1 VEVRSFVSGWSRSR
15 IGGRPSAEDPPAV
28 RAVGAPDTTR
38 LDGIDGLRALAACS
52 ILVYHVWLYSQPG
65 GQLVDFGPVTRYV
78 LPHLPLGVT
87 LFFTLSAFLLYRP
100 IVAAIVDGRP
110 RPRVGTYLLNRGLR
124 IMPAYLVVLVV
135 VAVVLPAAMLRTGPT
150 TLELGRM
157 VGDPPLLLRN
167 AALAQNYAPESL
179 LTGITPAWS
188 LAVEAVFYL
197 VLPLLGGLAAAV
209 AAARRVDGR
218 SRLIAALTPAAV
230 LLAVGLSGKA
240 VAASWIVSTGSP
252 SAGWDGDWH
261 SVIVRSFW
269 GQADLFTFGIV
280 LAVVYVGLERS
291 LISFPR
297 WWRWPVSAGI
307 LGAAVAI
314 TILAD
319 HGRWSAGTN
328 PYELTGAL
336 GCALLL
342 ALVVLHP
349 VDTDVRPRPLVR
361 LLTTRVAVVVGL
373 CSYSIFLWHE
383 PLVRL
388 LRSQGWTFAGQKGWI
403 LNLVLVMVIT
413 AVAATATYR
422 WVEKPALRRKRRPAS
437 VDGAGGPDVS
447 VADPSQ
453 ATHSQQ
459 DMRMR

>member
-1 VEVRSFVSGWSRSR
+1 MVSGWSRPR
-15 IGGRPSAEDPPAV
+15 VAGGPSTDDPPVV
-28 RAVGAPDTTR
+28 RTVSAPGATR
-38 LDGIDGLRALAACS
+38 LEGIDGLRALAACS
-52 ILVYHVWLYSQPG
+52 ILVYHVWLYSQPS
-65 GQLVDFGPVTRYV
+65 GQRVDFGPMTRFV
-78 LPHLPLGVT
+78 FPHLPLGVT

-100 IVAAIVDGRP
+100 IVAAIVDGRH
-110 RPRVGTYLLNRGLR
+110 RPRVRTYLLNRGLR

-157 VGDPPLLLRN
+157 VGDPALLLRG

-218 SRLIAALTPAAV
+218 NRLLAALIPAVV

-280 LAVVYVGLERS
+280 LAVVHVGLERK
-291 LISFPR
+291 LIALPR
-297 WWRWPVSAGI
+297 WWRRPVSAGV
-307 LGAAVAI
+307 LGAAAAI
-314 TILAD
+314 AVLAD
-319 HGRWSAGTN
+319 RGLWSAGKN

-349 VDTDVRPRPLVR
+349 AEARARPGPLVR
-361 LLTTRVAVVVGL
+361 VLTTRAVVVVGL

-388 LRSQGWTFAGQKGWI
+388 LRSQGWTFPGQKGWLI
-403 LNLVLVMVIT
+403 NLIVVVVIT
-413 AVAATATYR
+413 TVAAAATYR
-422 WVEKPALRRKRRPAS
+422 WVEQPALRRKRRSAV
-437 VDGAGGPDVS
+437 VDRPVAPDAHQV
-447 VADPSQ
+447 DPKRSAQ
-453 ATHSQQ
+453 EQQ
-459 DMRMR
+459 DETVR

>member
-1 VEVRSFVSGWSRSR
+1 VSVRSRSR
-15 IGGRPSAEDPPAV
+15 VGDPSANNPPA
-28 RAVGAPDTTR
+28 RLGAKAPGATR
-38 LDGIDGLRALAACS
+38 LEGIDGLRALAASS

-65 GQLVDFGPVTRYV
+65 GQLADFGPLSRYV
-78 LPHLPLGVT
+78 FRHLPLGVT

-100 IVAAIVDGRP
+100 IVAAIVDSRH

-124 IMPAYLVVLVV
+124 IMPAYLVVLLV

-157 VGDPPLLLRN
+157 VGDPELLLRN
-167 AALAQNYAPESL
+167 AALSQNYSPESL

-188 LAVEAVFYL
+188 LAVEVVFYL
-197 VLPLLGGLAAAV
+197 VLPLLGVLAAAF
-209 AAARRVDGR
+209 AARRVDAPG
-218 SRLIAALTPAAV
+218 RLIAALTPAAV

-240 VAASWIVSTGSP
+240 VASSWIVSAGSP

-280 LAVVYVGLERS
+280 LAVVHVGLERK
-291 LISFPR
+291 LISLPR
-297 WWRWPVSAGI
+297 WWRWPVSAGV
-307 LGAAVAI
+307 LGVAAAI
-314 TILAD
+314 AVLAD
-319 HGRWSAGTN
+319 RGLWSAGKN

-349 VDTDVRPRPLVR
+349 AEARSRPGSLVR
-361 LLTTRVAVVVGL
+361 LLTTRAVVVVGL

-388 LRSQGWTFAGQKGWI
+388 LRSQGWTFPGRSGWI
-403 LNLVLVMVIT
+403 LNLAVVMVIT
-413 AVAATATYR
+413 AVAAAATYR
-422 WVEKPALRRKRRPAS
+422 WVEQPALRRKRRPSVLDRPVAPGPGAANPNGSAHDEQDAS
-437 VDGAGGPDVS
+437 
-447 VADPSQ
+447 
-453 ATHSQQ
+453 T
-459 DMRMR
+459 R

>member
-1 VEVRSFVSGWSRSR
+1 VSMWSRSR
-15 IGGRPSAEDPPAV
+15 VGDPSANNAPAGL
-28 RAVGAPDTTR
+28 GASAPGATR
-38 LDGIDGLRALAACS
+38 LEGIDGLRALAACS

-65 GQLVDFGPVTRYV
+65 GQRVDFGPLTRYV
-78 LPHLPLGVT
+78 FPHLPLGVT

-110 RPRVGTYLLNRGLR
+110 RPGVPTYLHNRGLR

-150 TLELGRM
+150 TLDLGRM
-157 VGDPPLLLRN
+157 VGDPALLLRN
-167 AALAQNYAPESL
+167 AALAQNYSPESL

-280 LAVVYVGLERS
+280 LAVVYVGLERG
-291 LISFPR
+291 LISFPS
-297 WWRWPVSAGI
+297 WWRWPVWAGV
-307 LGAAVAI
+307 LGAALAI
-314 TILAD
+314 AILAD
-319 HGRWSAGTN
+319 HGLWSAGAN
-328 PYELTGAL
+328 PYELIGAL
-336 GCALLL
+336 GCAFLL

-388 LRSQGWTFAGQKGWI
+388 LRSQGWTFAGQKGWV
-403 LNLVLVMVIT
+403 LNLVLVVVIT
-413 AVAATATYR
+413 AVMAAATYR
-422 WVEKPALRRKRRPAS
+422 WVEQPALRRKRRPSSIDRSAEWRMTA
-437 VDGAGGPDVS
+437 V
-447 VADPSQ
+447 DPSRSVQ
-453 ATHSQQ
+453 DQQ
-459 DMRMR
+459 KEA

>member
-1 VEVRSFVSGWSRSR
+1 LVSGWSRPR
-15 IGGRPSAEDPPAV
+15 VAGGPSTDDPPPV
-28 RAVGAPDTTR
+28 RTVSAPGTTR
-38 LDGIDGLRALAACS
+38 LEGIDGLRALAACS

-65 GQLVDFGPVTRYV
+65 GQRVDFGPMTRFV
-78 LPHLPLGVT
+78 FPHLPLGVT

-110 RPRVGTYLLNRGLR
+110 RPRVRTYLLNRGLR

-150 TLELGRM
+150 TLEPGRM
-157 VGDPPLLLRN
+157 VGDPALLLRN

-209 AAARRVDGR
+209 AAARRVNGR
-218 SRLIAALTPAAV
+218 SRLIAALVPAAV

-240 VAASWIVSTGSP
+240 VAASSWIVSTGSP

-280 LAVVYVGLERS
+280 LAVFYVGLERG

-297 WWRWPVSAGI
+297 WWRWPVSAGV

-314 TILAD
+314 ALLAD
-319 HGRWSAGTN
+319 HGLWSAGTN

-361 LLTTRVAVVVGL
+361 LLTTRVGVVVGL

-388 LRSQGWTFAGQKGWI
+388 LRSQGWTFPGRSGWI
-403 LNLVLVMVIT
+403 LNLAVVMVVT
-413 AVAATATYR
+413 AVAAAATYR
-422 WVEKPALRRKRRPAS
+422 WVEQPALRRKRRTSA
-437 VDGAGGPDVS
+437 VDRPVAPGPGAANPTGSAHDE
-447 VADPSQ
+447 
-453 ATHSQQ
+453 Q
-459 DMRMR
+459 DESMR

>member
-1 VEVRSFVSGWSRSR
+1 MSGWSRPR
-15 IGGRPSAEDPPAV
+15 VGGGPSTEDPPAV
-28 RAVGAPDTTR
+28 RTVSASGTTR
-38 LDGIDGLRALAACS
+38 LEGIDGLRALAACS

-65 GQLVDFGPVTRYV
+65 GQRVDFGPMTRFV
-78 LPHLPLGVT
+78 FPHLPLGVT

-100 IVAAIVDGRP
+100 IAAAIVDGRP
-110 RPRVGTYLLNRGLR
+110 RPRVRTYLLNRGLR

-157 VGDPPLLLRN
+157 VGDPALLLGN
-167 AALAQNYAPESL
+167 AALAQNYAPKSV

-197 VLPLLGGLAAAV
+197 VLPLLGGLAAAA

-218 SRLIAALTPAAV
+218 NRLIAALIPAAV

-240 VAASWIVSTGSP
+240 VAALWIVSTGSP

-280 LAVVYVGLERS
+280 LAVFYVGLERG

-297 WWRWPVSAGI
+297 WWRWPVSAGV
-307 LGAAVAI
+307 LGAAAAI
-314 TILAD
+314 AILAD
-319 HGRWSAGTN
+319 RGLWSAGTN

-383 PLVRL
+383 PLVRF
-388 LRSQGWTFAGQKGWI
+388 LRSQGWTFPGQKGWLI
-403 LNLVLVMVIT
+403 NLVLVVVIT
-413 AVAATATYR
+413 AAAAAATYR
-422 WVEKPALRRKRRPAS
+422 WVEQPALRRKRRPSA
-437 VDGAGGPDVS
+437 VDRSAAPDMTP
-447 VADPSQ
+447 ADANRSREP
-453 ATHSQQ
+453 
-459 DMRMR
+459 

>member
-1 VEVRSFVSGWSRSR
+1 VGVRSLVSGWSRPR
-15 IGGRPSAEDPPAV
+15 VAGGPSTDDPPAV
-28 RAVGAPDTTR
+28 RAVRAPGTAR
-38 LDGIDGLRALAACS
+38 LEGIDGLRALAACS

-65 GQLVDFGPVTRYV
+65 GQRVAFGPLTRFV
-78 LPHLPLGVT
+78 FPHLPLGVT

-100 IVAAIVDGRP
+100 IVAAIVEGRP

-135 VAVVLPAAMLRTGPT
+135 VAVVLPASMLRTGPT

-157 VGDPPLLLRN
+157 VGDPALLLRN

-197 VLPLLGGLAAAV
+197 VLPLLGGLAAV

-218 SRLIAALTPAAV
+218 SRLIAALAPAAV

-240 VAASWIVSTGSP
+240 VAALWIVSTGSP

-261 SVIVRSFW
+261 SVVVRSFW
-269 GQADLFTFGIV
+269 GQADLFTFGII
-280 LAVVYVGLERS
+280 LAVVYVGLERR
-291 LISFPR
+291 LISLPR
-297 WWRWPVSAGI
+297 WWRWPVSAGV
-307 LGAAVAI
+307 LGAAAAI
-314 TILAD
+314 AVLAD
-319 HGRWSAGTN
+319 RGVWSAGKN

-342 ALVVLHP
+342 ALVVLNP
-349 VDTDVRPRPLVR
+349 VNSDVRPRPLIR

-388 LRSQGWTFAGQKGWI
+388 LRSQGWTLAGQTGWI
-403 LNLVLVMVIT
+403 LNLVMVVVIT
-413 AVAATATYR
+413 AIAAAATYR
-422 WVEKPALRRKRRPAS
+422 WVEQPALRRKRRPSS
-437 VDGAGGPDVS
+437 VDRVTGPDVG
-447 VADPSQ
+447 
-453 ATHSQQ
+453 ATDTSPPAHSQQ
-459 DMRMR
+459 ESMR